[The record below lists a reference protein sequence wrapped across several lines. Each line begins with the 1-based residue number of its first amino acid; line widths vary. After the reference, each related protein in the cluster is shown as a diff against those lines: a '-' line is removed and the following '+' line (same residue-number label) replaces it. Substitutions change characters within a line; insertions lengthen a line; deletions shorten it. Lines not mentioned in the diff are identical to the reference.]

1 MSFKPMVKTGNDP
14 KWYGNALAFA
24 TEEEALL
31 SARDL
36 MSRWLL
42 VVDCCAEES
51 DEPVN
56 AEIKDNVFRMLPK
69 EELDAVTS

>member
-42 VVDCCAEES
+42 VDCCAEES